1 MLTRRMAAAVLL
13 IGGCTERD
21 EGGAL
26 CSVEELNFRKT
37 PEGIDMNKS
46 IVDKLR
52 EPRRSPAAFA
62 EKNGFLVLGGC
73 QRKGVHT
80 GSAERTRW
88 NRNLLESSDSVFQNV
103 VEAKSCSAFFKLDE
117 YTGVLVGGFNG
128 LDCLKSVNLVKLNER
143 EVLSTSLPDLP
154 FRLKNSVVVS
164 ISNSEALLFGG
175 WDESQTMKTV
185 FRMCFTNCNTAYNI
199 KMESILP
206 YAVEGHCCAKHKD
219 YIYVVGGYDGISV
232 VDTIVRYSISD
243 KTSEVLPTR
252 LSTARENHVC
262 EIIFDRYL
270 VVMAGWD
277 GRQALDSV
285 EVFEIIDESPWILPT
300 GIQFNLCEARIR
312 PVSIPL

>member
-1 MLTRRMAAAVLL
+1 MLTRRIAAAVLL

-26 CSVEELNFRKT
+26 CSVEELSFRKT

-46 IVDKLR
+46 IVYKLR
-52 EPRRSPAAFA
+52 EPRRSPAVFA

-80 GSAERTRW
+80 GSAERIRW
-88 NRNLLESSDSVFQNV
+88 NRNLLESSNSVFQNV

-117 YTGVLVGGFNG
+117 CAGVLIGGFNG

-143 EVLSTSLPDLP
+143 
-154 FRLKNSVVVS
+154 
-164 ISNSEALLFGG
+164 
-175 WDESQTMKTV
+175 
-185 FRMCFTNCNTAYNI
+185 
-199 KMESILP
+199 
-206 YAVEGHCCAKHKD
+206 
-219 YIYVVGGYDGISV
+219 
-232 VDTIVRYSISD
+232 
-243 KTSEVLPTR
+243 EVLPTR

-300 GIQFNLCEARIR
+300 GIQFSLCEARIR
-312 PVSIPL
+312 PVSTPL